1 MQGRGVCTRRDG
13 PREAPLC
20 GLSHGGGT
28 DGRGGRRGSA
38 GQRKAADW
46 DGSANRQQ
54 PENATERRAPR
65 PHSGFLL
72 ETSLTPVLGYLG
84 LLRILPVQRPR
95 NDVIA
100 GMHSHSERGA
110 CGARSTAGPSEGG
123 RRRPDEAFRA
133 QAVHVRG
140 EAGTGG
146 DLGERRWEG
155 EGIDS

>member
-65 PHSGFLL
+65 PHRGFLL
-72 ETSLTPVLGYLG
+72 ETSLNPGLG
-84 LLRILPVQRPR
+84 LLGSIT
-95 NDVIA
+95 
-100 GMHSHSERGA
+100 
-110 CGARSTAGPSEGG
+110 STS
-123 RRRPDEAFRA
+123 RA
-133 QAVHVRG
+133 ASQ
-140 EAGTGG
+140 E
-146 DLGERRWEG
+146 
-155 EGIDS
+155 